1 MKRIAYAFF
10 AVTICCCFFATTGHA
25 QLAKANKMFRELNY
39 RGAADLY
46 ETVLS
51 KKTVPEA
58 LFNVAECYRKMG
70 NYRNAEHWYAQAILH
85 PEATPEMF
93 FYLGMAQLSNGNPQ
107 AAKPNFEQYLAG
119 IPEAIRGPKLI
130 AACNDTVRKELMNA
144 GALYQVGPVDAL
156 NTKFDDFGATFYGK
170 GILFCS
176 EQDTG
181 TVAKY
186 RSAWTGRPFVDL
198 FYAKA
203 RLIDEDKKE
212 FKYGTIEKYH
222 DRLNTRLH
230 DGPICM
236 TADKRKMYI
245 TRNAI
250 NKNKASYSR
259 NGLINLQIMETE
271 RTSSGW
277 SKLKAININNPEYS
291 IAHPAMNKY
300 GDKMYFASD
309 IPGGFGG
316 FDLYVSYLENNDWSH
331 PINLGPEINT
341 EGDEVF
347 PFVTEDGELYFSS
360 DGHVGLGGF
369 DIYTTKVRKGVW
381 DEVTNLGNPINS
393 SKDEITFVMDST
405 KLFGYFASN
414 REGGKGFT
422 DIYSFTKLTV
432 EAEVLVFDRTTGRGI
447 KGVTMTSE
455 CFPKSEFE
463 TDIEGKVYIQLP
475 LDRNCK
481 FIASSA
487 QYGETEV
494 DVSTKGYVIGSNL
507 FIQVPY
513 NEPKFEFSVNGTV
526 KDLVTGEPITDG
538 QVTLLSS
545 CSSENQTAVVDGDG
559 KYAFDLE
566 NNCCYVV
573 KVVKDGYF
581 TTTSNFC
588 TKGLNESKVFET
600 EGNINM
606 EKFLT
611 LDDIEELGLDT
622 TSIYRVEN
630 IYYGYD
636 RSDVDRELSTDLDRL
651 LTVMEENP
659 DFAIEIRSH
668 TDARGNAEY
677 NETLSTRRA
686 KSIADY
692 LIENGVEEDRVS
704 YKGFGETK
712 LVNGC
717 SDGVP
722 CTDDE
727 HRMNRRTEFKVKKRR
742 SSSEGGK
749 L

>member
-10 AVTICCCFFATTGHA
+10 AITISCCFFATTAHA

-46 ETVLS
+46 EDVLA

-70 NYRNAEHWYAQAILH
+70 NYRNAEHWYAQAVLH

-93 FYLGMAQLSNGNPQ
+93 FYLGMAQLSNGNPK

-119 IPEAIRGPKLI
+119 IPEAIRGPHLI
-130 AACNDTVRKELMNA
+130 KSCNDTVRKELMNA
-144 GALYQVGPVDAL
+144 GALYQVKALEEL
-156 NTKFDDFGATFYGK
+156 NTKFDDFGANFYGK

-181 TVAKY
+181 SVAKR

-198 FYAKA
+198 FYTKA

-212 FKYGTIEKYH
+212 FKYSTVEKYH
-222 DRLNTRLH
+222 DKLNTRLH
-230 DGPICM
+230 DGPIAM
-236 TADKRKMYI
+236 TADKRKMYV

-250 NKNKASYSR
+250 NKSKASYSR
-259 NGLINLQIMETE
+259 NGLINLQIMEAE
-271 RTSSGW
+271 RTSNGW
-277 SKLKAININNPEYS
+277 SKLEGININNPEYS
-291 IAHPAMNKY
+291 IAHPSLNKY

-347 PFVTEDGELYFSS
+347 PFLTEDNELYFSS

-369 DIYTTKVRKGVW
+369 DIYHTKVRRGVW
-381 DEVTNLGNPINS
+381 DEVTNLGSPINS
-393 SKDEITFVMDST
+393 SKDDITFVMDST

-447 KGVTMTSE
+447 KGVSMTSE

-463 TDIEGKVYIQLP
+463 TDIEGKVYLQLP
-475 LDRNCK
+475 LDKNCK
-481 FIASSA
+481 FIASSSE
-487 QYGETEV
+487 YGETEV
-494 DVSTKGYVIGSNL
+494 EVSTKGYVIGSNL

-526 KDLVTGEPITDG
+526 TEQLTGAPMTDG

-545 CSSENQTAVVDGDG
+545 CGSSNQTAVVDAEG
-559 KYAFDLE
+559 KYTFDLE
-566 NNCCYVV
+566 NGCCYVV

-581 TTTSNFC
+581 TTTTNFC
-588 TKGLNESKVFET
+588 TKGLTKSKVFEE
-600 EGNINM
+600 EGNIIM

-611 LDDIEELGLDT
+611 IDDLEELGLDT

-651 LTVMEENP
+651 LSVMEENP
-659 DFAIEIRSH
+659 DFAIEIRAH
-668 TDARGNAEY
+668 TDARGASEY
-677 NETLSTRRA
+677 NEALSTRRA
-686 KSIADY
+686 KSVADY

-722 CTDDE
+722 CSEDE
-727 HRMNRRTEFKVKKRR
+727 HRMNRRTEFRMKKR
-742 SSSEGGK
+742 SSIGGK